1 MKCSSNQWCF
11 VGQRCS
17 FHRIGQSSVAGFAHD
32 LLLWNDQLL
41 SRYLIMQA
49 RISKYHYTHIH
60 TYIYIYIYIYMYIYM
75 YTSVL
80 HIYKHHVVMIN
91 FGEKICEI
99 LHEFLCLGP
108 FWEQMLLDS
117 HDFGIMDPRIVISSA
132 MHHTKGEHLFD
143 AWISHLRDSSA

>member
-1 MKCSSNQWCF
+1 MLIESMMFCWTEMFISSNRA
-11 VGQRCS
+11 VIGR
-17 FHRIGQSSVAGFAHD
+17 RIRPRSITLKWSITLSLPDHASS
-32 LLLWNDQLL
+32 
-41 SRYLIMQA
+41 
-49 RISKYHYTHIH
+49 HIEVSLHTH
-60 TYIYIYIYIYMYIYM
+60 TYIHIYIYIYMYIYM

-91 FGEKICEI
+91 FGEKIREI